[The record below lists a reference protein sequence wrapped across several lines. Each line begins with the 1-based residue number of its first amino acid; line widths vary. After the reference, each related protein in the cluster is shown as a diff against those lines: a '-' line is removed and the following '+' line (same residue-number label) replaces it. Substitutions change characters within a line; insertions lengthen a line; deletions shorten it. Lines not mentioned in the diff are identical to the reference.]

1 MSRFILA
8 PQAARDIEQIV
19 QYIAKESVNA
29 ALDLE
34 DQLLENFRHLAS
46 FPTSGHTRNDLAGDR
61 DLLFWP
67 TGKYLILY
75 RAKAAEIEIAA
86 VLHPARDIPKILSQR
101 EPVQ

>member
-19 QYIAKESVNA
+19 QYIAKDSVNA
-29 ALDLE
+29 ALDLQ

-75 RAKAAEIEIAA
+75 RVKDKKIEIAA
-86 VLHPARDIPKILSQR
+86 VLHAARDIPNILRHRDPS
-101 EPVQ
+101 